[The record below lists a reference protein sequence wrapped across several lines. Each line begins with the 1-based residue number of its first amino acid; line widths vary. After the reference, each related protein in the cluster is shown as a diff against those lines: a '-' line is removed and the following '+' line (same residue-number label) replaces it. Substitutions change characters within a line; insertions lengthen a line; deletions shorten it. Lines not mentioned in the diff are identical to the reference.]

1 MSCPTILQIK
11 KNILELHTH
20 TTNRVQNNKFAG
32 LSREARD
39 YRLSVSRAYTFP
51 NHWESRE
58 NMAELEEILQNL
70 LVPDNTVIQQV
81 NDKSYCTSITCFNIS
96 AKEHSCDLDALYAH
110 RLPLNSARRSRT
122 LLLSQ
127 LL

>member
-1 MSCPTILQIK
+1 
-11 KNILELHTH
+11 
-20 TTNRVQNNKFAG
+20 
-32 LSREARD
+32 
-39 YRLSVSRAYTFP
+39 
-51 NHWESRE
+51 
-58 NMAELEEILQNL
+58 MAELEEILQKL

-81 NDKSYCTSITCFNIS
+81 NDKSNCTFTTCFIIS
-96 AKEHSCDLDALYAH
+96 DKVRRCDLDACYAH